1 MSASGKYSC
10 ALSHWHYYLMIGDV
24 CRDNYFLEYKKD
36 IIEI

>member
-1 MSASGKYSC
+1 MSASGSIR
-10 ALSHWHYYLMIGDV
+10 ARSHWHLLFNDRDV